1 MSEGVESLHAEEVR
15 IVEDILVCCS
25 VVAGDFLSDSAV
37 DAFAEVVDM
46 AALDAIEI
54 GFLVDLADYEEDAA
68 FVVTVHCLV
77 VSLKQALLLHQL
89 KGEH

>member
-46 AALDAIEI
+46 AALDAIELGSWLTWLI
-54 GFLVDLADYEEDAA
+54 MRRMLR
-68 FVVTVHCLV
+68 
-77 VSLKQALLLHQL
+77 LL
-89 KGEH
+89 